1 MPRRVDSLLNVLAGP
16 VKEAREQVR
25 KLVDEDLANLTKMMR
40 DAGIPPGPLTYLTPL
55 ITG

>member
-25 KLVDEDLANLTKMMR
+25 KLVDEDLANLTKRMR
-40 DAGIPPGPLTYLTPL
+40 DAGIPPGPPTYLTPL